1 PAGET
6 AAAEAAT
13 PTPGRR
19 FSAFGPAAAQ
29 AGGTAELEATTAVL
43 GVGPLVLSGTSIPVS
58 NYEGGARFT
67 VNYLALLLA
76 LVIYTSAFIGEIV
89 RGGIQA
95 VHRGQRE
102 AAMALG
108 LSGYQ
113 TFSLVVFPQA
123 LRIILPPVI
132 SQYLNLTKNSSLAV
146 LAGYAELFVIASVI
160 SNQTGAAIPI
170 ALILIGS
177 YLAISLAFSIVLNNV
192 NARLALVERCP
203 VPSDRA
209 QAGARPHART
219 RRVAEEE
226 PVLLALQQRPHRR
239 HRSARRVLALQPGA
253 LRPRRRLVGPGVGE
267 HEALRRLPLP
277 RRPAVAPAVR
287 SRRPD
292 AAARGDGGGR
302 RARVDHR
309 QRLLRLPGL
318 RRRPVSGG
326 GAVLAV
332 GAPAVAAGP
341 RRRVRRLPARARL
354 AARREGAAVG
364 LGPLVRARPDAAL
377 RRHAGLGA

>member
-1 PAGET
+1 M
-6 AAAEAAT
+6 
-13 PTPGRR
+13 
-19 FSAFGPAAAQ
+19 
-29 AGGTAELEATTAVL
+29 
-43 GVGPLVLSGTSIPVS
+43 GPLVLSGTSIPVS

-67 VNYLALLLA
+67 VNYLALPPA
-76 LVIYTSAFIGEIV
+76 TVIYTSAFIGEIV

-192 NARLALVERCP
+192 NARLALVER
-203 VPSDRA
+203 
-209 QAGARPHART
+209 
-219 RRVAEEE
+219 
-226 PVLLALQQRPHRR
+226 
-239 HRSARRVLALQPGA
+239 
-253 LRPRRRLVGPGVGE
+253 
-267 HEALRRLPLP
+267 
-277 RRPAVAPAVR
+277 
-287 SRRPD
+287 
-292 AAARGDGGGR
+292 
-302 RARVDHR
+302 
-309 QRLLRLPGL
+309 
-318 RRRPVSGG
+318 
-326 GAVLAV
+326 
-332 GAPAVAAGP
+332 
-341 RRRVRRLPARARL
+341 
-354 AARREGAAVG
+354 
-364 LGPLVRARPDAAL
+364 
-377 RRHAGLGA
+377 